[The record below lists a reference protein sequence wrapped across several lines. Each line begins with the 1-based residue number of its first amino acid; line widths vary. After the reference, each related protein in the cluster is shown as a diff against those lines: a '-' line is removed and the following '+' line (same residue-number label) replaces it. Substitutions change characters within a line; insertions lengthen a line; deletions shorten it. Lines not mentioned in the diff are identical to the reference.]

1 MGSIGRIRNSRDSRE
16 TTFLRISSVPVLTYQ
31 KDMDYLCY
39 TVEESKFVRGNP
51 DAQRMIIET
60 MKRKLCGRSDEKD
73 QPRRSTLGKISRVN
87 CRREHYMYLG
97 YLLCVGG
104 LDSSKGCNTIEVFD
118 PLFPKSWEQSGS
130 IQVNIVYES

>member
-1 MGSIGRIRNSRDSRE
+1 
-16 TTFLRISSVPVLTYQ
+16 
-31 KDMDYLCY
+31 MDYLCY
-39 TVEESKFVRGNP
+39 TVEESKFVRGNQ

-73 QPRRSTLGKISRVN
+73 QPRRSTLGELILKELSLMLF
-87 CRREHYMYLG
+87 EG

-130 IQVNIVYES
+130 IQVRLIQNEL